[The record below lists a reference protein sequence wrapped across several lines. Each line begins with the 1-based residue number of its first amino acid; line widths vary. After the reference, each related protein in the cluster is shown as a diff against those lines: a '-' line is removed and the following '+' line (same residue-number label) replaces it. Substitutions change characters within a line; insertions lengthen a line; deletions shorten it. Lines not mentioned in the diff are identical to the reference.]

1 MLNNQMGIDNLI
13 MISIY
18 ESLYRWYDRGRRDD
32 SRDLSP
38 GSYKPRVAWL
48 HDMTFCVQILSDCSL
63 SLLNLLM
70 MI

>member
-1 MLNNQMGIDNLI
+1 MNQPGTEKVHQR
-13 MISIY
+13 Y
-18 ESLYRWYDRGRRDD
+18 GRGRRDD

-48 HDMTFCVQILSDCSL
+48 HGMTFCVQILSDCSL
-63 SLLNLLM
+63 SLLNLP